1 MGLHPVPDGPAQTL
15 GCSRWP
21 RTGRRFRLDSARAD
35 VHDPRTYGALTPAAM
50 PVSLRGASASGDGVN
65 DLESALLNAIT
76 AFARARLEALLDQIA
91 HDGEAL
97 LGSLLGRLPTPAELT
112 AYETKAAEVDQHLG
126 LARQHLTALGALLA
140 PPPST
145 LGGAQAA
152 VGELGAALTEVDAA
166 IDVIASVVPQVGD
179 VRDAVLQAARK
190 AIAAGGDALSGLA
203 AELGLAQA
211 GASLADGLASSPT
224 GFTYRLANAAAR
236 DLLDGPG
243 ARLTLSDTTLD
254 GHFDYRGVP
263 VALGAGLKT
272 GARAGLTADALVG
285 AILPAAAD
293 LQVDLALGID
303 TATGLTF
310 GAGLKHRVSL
320 PGSIAVP
327 GVDLHDLG
335 LGLPDIPSA
344 PALELTGTLAG
355 KLGPLGA
362 VIEGAGLRA
371 LIDTDHLLDHAGP
384 VFSIGARLP
393 TGAGLDVD
401 AGVVRGGGFLQH
413 AGTVYS
419 GALDLRIGPVEVK
432 AFGLLDTAPFS
443 FVVVMSVEFFPAIQ
457 LSFGFTLNAVGG
469 LLAINRTLSTDA
481 LVAGLRNHTAELLLF
496 PKDPAGSAPAI
507 LTALAAV
514 FPAEPGGFVV
524 GPMFELGWG
533 APVSFVTA
541 KVGIVISLP
550 DPKLVLLGALRVAL
564 PAPEVPLIDLRA
576 SVFGELT
583 PKHLLILVSLDDSR
597 IAGFAVSGD
606 LGVLIVVAD
615 SPDFAISA
623 GGFHPHY
630 QPPAELAGMR
640 RVRVDISPPVILTLR
655 AEAYVALTSNS
666 VQLGAR
672 VELKADA
679 GVVGAE
685 GHIGFDAMV
694 QWAPK
699 FLFLIDLDAGIAL
712 YAFGESFAGV
722 DLHLHLEG
730 PGPWIAKGT
739 ASVSLLFFDVD
750 LDVGPL
756 TWGSGDNPAP
766 AAISPMTLVF
776 DALKP
781 AEAWTAQLPP
791 GTDMLV
797 RLLDVATDDLLV
809 HPLGA
814 FEARQTAVPLET
826 TIDRVGRNPVTVK
839 RVNLG
844 APRVGGLDA
853 KAFSHATDRFAPGQ
867 FLDLTADE
875 KLSRP
880 AFEERP
886 AGLRLAGVDVAT
898 RGAPVESIYEWETT
912 FPHRTFSRFRDVV
925 EFSATMHAAF
935 LASGAVSMA
944 AQKRTNPYA
953 VAPDRVR
960 LADPGEVEIRR
971 RSDLGAVATAAAPMA
986 TVEAY
991 RVIGDLVA
999 AQPELAGDLQVVG
1012 AGVAR

>member
-1 MGLHPVPDGPAQTL
+1 
-15 GCSRWP
+15 
-21 RTGRRFRLDSARAD
+21 
-35 VHDPRTYGALTPAAM
+35 
-50 PVSLRGASASGDGVN
+50 VN
-65 DLESALLNAIT
+65 DLESTLLNAIT
-76 AFARARLEALLDQIA
+76 TFARARLEALLQEIA
-91 HDGEAL
+91 SDGETL
-97 LGSLLGRLPTPAELT
+97 LESLLGRAPTPAELA
-112 AYETKAAEVDQHLG
+112 AYQAKAAEVESHLDQAG
-126 LARQHLTALGALLA
+126 QHLTELGARLT

-145 LGGAQAA
+145 LAGARAA
-152 VGELGAALTEVDAA
+152 VDELGAALSEVDAA
-166 IDVIASVVPQVGD
+166 IVVIAGVVPQVGD
-179 VRDAVLQAARK
+179 ARDAVLGAVRK

-203 AELGLAQA
+203 SELGLAQA
-211 GASLADGLASSPT
+211 GASLSDGLASSPT
-224 GFTYRLANAAAR
+224 GFTYHLANAASR
-236 DLLDGPG
+236 DLLDGAG
-243 ARLTLSDTTLD
+243 ARLAISDTSLD
-254 GHFDYRGVP
+254 GRLDYVGAP
-263 VALGAGLKT
+263 VALGATLKT
-272 GARAGLTADALVG
+272 GARAGLAADELVG
-285 AILPAAAD
+285 TILPAAAD
-293 LQVDLALGID
+293 VQVDLTLGID
-303 TATGLTF
+303 SSNGLTF
-310 GAGLKHRVSL
+310 GAGVKHRVSL
-320 PGSIAVP
+320 PGSISVP

-335 LGLPDIPSA
+335 IGLPDLPSA
-344 PALELTGTLAG
+344 VPSLELTGTLAG
-355 KLGPLGA
+355 KLGPLAA
-362 VIEGAGLRA
+362 VIDGAGLQA
-371 LIDTDHLLDHAGP
+371 AIDTDHLLDHAGP
-384 VFSIGARLP
+384 VFSLAARLP
-393 TGAGLDVD
+393 TGAGLEVD
-401 AGVVRGGGFLQH
+401 AGVVRGGGFLEH
-413 AGTVYS
+413 RGTIYS
-419 GALDLRIGPVEVK
+419 GVLDLRIGPIEVK
-432 AFGLLDTAPFS
+432 AFGLVDTAPFS

-469 LLAINRTLSTDA
+469 LLAVNRTLSTDA
-481 LVAGLRNHTAELLLF
+481 LIAGLRNHTAEVLLF

-507 LTALAAV
+507 LAALVAV
-514 FPAEPGGFVV
+514 FPPEPDGFVV

-564 PAPEVPLIDLRA
+564 PAPEAPLIDLRA

-606 LGVLIVVAD
+606 LGVLIVVSDA
-615 SPDFAISA
+615 PDFAISA

-630 QPPAELAGMR
+630 QPPAELAGMHR
-640 RVRVDISPPVILTLR
+640 IRVDLSPPAILSLR

-699 FLFLIDLDAGIAL
+699 FLFIIDLDAGIAL

-730 PGPWIAKGT
+730 PGPWIASGS

-766 AAISPMTLVF
+766 LPVSPVDLVF
-776 DALKP
+776 DALRKP
-781 AEAWTAQLPP
+781 EAWTAQLPP

-797 RLLDVATDDLLV
+797 RLLDVAGNDLLV

-814 FEARQTAVPLET
+814 FEVRQTAVPLET

-844 APRVGGLDA
+844 APKIGGADA

-867 FLDLTADE
+867 FLELTADE

-880 AFEERP
+880 AFEDRP
-886 AGLRLAGVDVAT
+886 AGLRLAAVDVAT
-898 RGAPVESIYEWETT
+898 KGTPVESIYQWETT
-912 FPHRTFSRFRDVV
+912 FPHRTFSRFIGTVDISK
-925 EFSATMHAAF
+925 FLYASIIAA
-935 LASGAVSMA
+935 GAVSLA
-944 AQKRTNPYA
+944 GQKHANPYA
-953 VAPDRVR
+953 VAPRPVQ
-960 LADPGEVEIRR
+960 LADPGQVEIRR
-971 RSDLGAVATAAAPMA
+971 RTDLGVVAAAATPMA
-986 TVEAY
+986 TVDAY
-991 RVIGDLVA
+991 QLMAVLA
-999 AQPELAGDLQVVG
+999 TAQPELAGDLQVVG
-1012 AGVAR
+1012 PGVAG